1 MQKSLWVF
9 GLMMVFAGIAQ
20 AQNRTIDIPV
30 QELPEALHS
39 LSNQTGIQLLFTPE
53 NLKGIRSPA
62 ISGSMTAEQALERL
76 LQGTP
81 FIYLASGKD
90 TFVIKESIGKT
101 APPKSM
107 VLPEVTIKDFTDPN
121 SPYNTQYIRSNTSTA
136 SKTNTPIMETPF
148 SVQSLPRQILQDQQA
163 IRLDSVLQN
172 VSGVTQMPT
181 NQGGSDGFLIR
192 GFNSD
197 TTYRN
202 GVFMPNSLGGGTV
215 KREMANIEEI
225 QVLKGPGSIL
235 FGRADP
241 GGIINTVTKQPLA
254 TPYYSLQQQAGSFD
268 FYRTTVDATGPLTKD
283 DRLLYRLNLSYE
295 NSESFRDF
303 VNNRSVFIAP
313 VVRLN
318 ISPQTQITAEL
329 EYQSFK
335 NVADPGIPNM
345 GNRPADVPRNLF
357 SGEPINNRNPGDR
370 YFIGVNWSHMFNSD
384 WTITHRLSAELLDY
398 HANSLFWFTPVS
410 ANGSLDR
417 LFNNAPSN
425 HSNRFQTSVNL
436 TGNVTTG
443 ILKHTLLFGYD
454 YIFMDDKIKGINCCA
469 AAPAF
474 NIFNPVYM
482 TGHPILDPANNF
494 NIGITQSWHGAY
506 FQDQIKLPYNFH
518 MLGGFRYDNAVGRD
532 TVAGMTTSAE
542 DRFTPRGG
550 LLWQPVP
557 WLSLYGSY
565 TENFGAS
572 NTLFNIDGQRL
583 PPQTAQQWEA
593 GLKTEFFDGRLRSTF
608 SYFELT
614 KQGIGAPDPANPLR
628 SRAIGEAETRG
639 FEFDVAGEILPG
651 WNLIATYSHLPFAR
665 ITKDRGTEFDED
677 GNVIGTNLGNQGK
690 RLFLAAEHTGT
701 LWSTYEFRNEW
712 LRGLKLGGGIQGVGK
727 RQGDP
732 GNNYQLPSFVTG
744 NLMAS
749 YQVKVMPKM
758 RLTAQLNVLN
768 VSDEK
773 YFVGTNSGNFI
784 TVGAP
789 RTFLGSLRLDY

>member
-1 MQKSLWVF
+1 MQKILWML
-9 GLMMVFAGIAQ
+9 GLVMFLGNAQ
-20 AQNRTIDIPV
+20 AQSRTIDIPA
-30 QELPEALHS
+30 QDLSDALHT
-39 LSNQTGIQLLFTPE
+39 LSNQTGIQLLFTAE
-53 NLKGIRSPA
+53 NLKGIRSQA
-62 ISGSMTAEQALERL
+62 INGSMDADQALARL

-81 FIYLASGKD
+81 YIHLASGKD
-90 TFVIKESIGKT
+90 TYVIKESGEK
-101 APPKSM
+101 AAAPKSTM
-107 VLPEVTIKDFTDPN
+107 LPEIMVRSANEPG
-121 SPYNTQYIRSNTSTA
+121 SPFNNQFIRAHTTTA
-136 SKTNTPIMETPF
+136 TKTNTPIMETPF
-148 SVQSLPRQILQDQQA
+148 SVQVLPRQILQDQQA

-172 VSGVTQMPT
+172 VSGVTHMPT
-181 NQGGSDGFLIR
+181 NQGGSDGFVIR

-295 NSESFRDF
+295 NSGSFRDF

-313 VVRLN
+313 VVKLN
-318 ISPQTQITAEL
+318 ISPQTQVTAEL

-335 NVADPGIPNM
+335 NVADPGIPNV

-357 SGEPINNRNPGDR
+357 AGEPINNRNNGDR
-370 YFIGVNWSHMFNSD
+370 FFVGVNWSHMINND
-384 WTITHRLSAELLDY
+384 WTISHRLSAELMDY
-398 HANSLFWFTPVS
+398 NSNSLFWFTPAT
-410 ANGSLDR
+410 ANGSLER
-417 LFNNAPSN
+417 FFNNAPIN
-425 HSNRFQTSVNL
+425 HSNRYQTSVNL
-436 TGNVTTG
+436 TGHVTTG

-454 YIFMDDKIKGINCCA
+454 YIFLDDKIKGNNCCVS
-469 AAPAF
+469 APAF
-474 NIFNPVYM
+474 NIFNPIYLA
-482 TGHPILDPANNF
+482 GRPILDSSNNSNMGF
-494 NIGITQSWHGAY
+494 TQSWHGSY
-506 FQDQIKLPYNFH
+506 FQDQVKLPYNFH
-518 MLGGFRYDNAVGRD
+518 AMGGFRYDNAVGRN
-532 TVAGMTTSAE
+532 TVTDLTTSAE

-550 LLWQPVP
+550 LLWQPMP

-572 NTLFNIDGQRL
+572 NTLFNTDGQRL

-593 GLKTEFFDGRLRSTF
+593 GLKTEFLDGRLRSTF

-614 KQGIGAPDPANPLR
+614 KQGIGAPDPTNPFR

-639 FEFDVAGEILPG
+639 FEFDVAGEVLPG
-651 WNLIATYSHLPFAR
+651 WNLIATYSHLPFAK
-665 ITKDRGTEFDED
+665 ITKDRGTEFDLD
-677 GNVIGTNLGNQGK
+677 GNPIGTNLGNQGK

-701 LWSTYEFRNEW
+701 LWSTYEFQNEM
-712 LRGLKLGGGIQGVGK
+712 LRGLKLGGGIQGIGK
-727 RQGDP
+727 RQGNP
-732 GNNYQLPSFVTG
+732 GNTYRLPEFVIG

-749 YQVKVMPKM
+749 YQVKILHKM

-773 YFVGTNSGNFI
+773 YFVGTNSGSFI
-784 TVGAP
+784 TIGAP
-789 RTFLGSLRLDY
+789 RTFMGSLRIDY

>member
-1 MQKSLWVF
+1 MQKIIWIL
-9 GLMMVFAGIAQ
+9 GLMAVLSGIVQ
-20 AQNRTIDIPV
+20 AQNRTIDIPA
-30 QELPEALHS
+30 QDLSEALHS
-39 LSNQTGIQLLFTPE
+39 LSSQTGIQLLFTAE
-53 NLKGIRSPA
+53 NLNGIRSQA
-62 ISGSMTAEQALERL
+62 ISGSMSPEQALAHL
-76 LQGTP
+76 LRGTAC
-81 FIYLASGKD
+81 IYLASGKD
-90 TFVIKESIGKT
+90 TYVIKKSGGET
-101 APPKSM
+101 MPRKSM
-107 VLPEVTIKDFTDPN
+107 VLPEVTVKDFTDPS

-136 SKTNTPIMETPF
+136 TKTNTPVMETPF

-163 IRLDSVLQN
+163 IKLDSVLQN

-192 GFNSD
+192 GFSSD

-241 GGIINTVTKQPLA
+241 GGIVNTVTKQPLA

-268 FYRTTVDATGPLTKD
+268 FYRTAVDATGPLMKD
-283 DRLLYRLNLSYE
+283 NRLLYRLNLSYE
-295 NSESFRDF
+295 NSGSFRDF
-303 VNNRSVFIAP
+303 VNTKSVFIAP
-313 VVRLN
+313 IVKFN

-329 EYQSFK
+329 EYQSFR
-335 NVADPGIPNM
+335 NVADPGIPNR

-357 SGEPINNRNPGDR
+357 AGEPINNRNPGDR

-398 HANSLFWFTPVS
+398 NANSLFWFTPAA
-410 ANGSLDR
+410 ANGSLER
-417 LFNNAPSN
+417 FFNNAPTN

-443 ILKHTLLFGYD
+443 VLKHTLLFGYD
-454 YIFMDDKIKGINCCA
+454 YIFMDDKIKGNCCA

-474 NIFNPVYM
+474 NIFNPAYL
-482 TGHPILDPANNF
+482 TGRPILDPSNNF

-506 FQDQIKLPYNFH
+506 FQNQIKLPYNIH
-518 MLGGFRYDNAVGRD
+518 VLGGFRYDNAVGRD

-614 KQGIGAPDPANPLR
+614 KQGIGAPDPANPFR

-639 FEFDVAGEILPG
+639 IEVDVAGEILPG
-651 WNLIATYSHLPFAR
+651 WNLIATYSHLPFAK
-665 ITKDRGTEFDED
+665 ITKDRGTEFDPD

-701 LWSTYEFRNEW
+701 LWSTYEFRNEM
-712 LRGLKLGGGIQGVGK
+712 LRGLKLGGGIQGIGK

-732 GNNYQLPSFVTG
+732 GNNYQLPAFVIG
-744 NLMAS
+744 NLMTS
-749 YQVKVMPKM
+749 YQVKMMHKM

-789 RTFLGSLRLDY
+789 RTFLGLLRIDY